1 MQDDSPLTPLTPP
14 ANSDISLEDIN
25 LLTPLSVEPPTTPY
39 LKVKTPS
46 EPSHSPH
53 RDFDFQSPY
62 STQKYFRHT
71 AVDRLNIHTG
81 QVTPD
86 ILNSGQRI
94 LRSRKTLFMSAPDPT
109 DSDTAS
115 AAHLEV
121 EKDLERQNLL
131 EQEIDLRPK
140 LPGQQTQDKIAPTR
154 YHFEYVYSHIFD
166 PQIYPYVEQLEK
178 WVNFNLKHN
187 LYPDISQPIFDLDHT
202 EAKDLQFS
210 LTNLLVLNS
219 DLIEKAQK
227 ADRKKRK
234 QQSKSSTGNEET
246 SPQTTKTSTKTT
258 SHPSQGRTHPD
269 PDSSGSSSD
278 SFVVIPTRPT
288 DPVDPHPSTPV
299 HIPSIHIPSLPL
311 PASTPT
317 VTMPTDKNDKVPAF
331 FPPDKFDGR
340 NKTQTKQHWQI
351 FRDFCDQHQLY
362 FEDTDSD
369 TATDI
374 DKVGG
379 YFKITL
385 TDLARNWYDRNTF
398 TSPKDL
404 ERKFLNDFS
413 PYGKTSHQWLQQW
426 NHLQFNPDTDNI
438 DEFLEKFDD
447 LAALV
452 GAPDEFK
459 LKAFRVLMPR
469 DIVIAIRDMTSY
481 ADCAQAARDLMTIL
495 QNPITSKLSALSLL
509 QSRSPSPKP

>member
-1 MQDDSPLTPLTPP
+1 MQDDSSLTPSTPP
-14 ANSDISLEDIN
+14 ANNDISLDDIN
-25 LLTPLSVEPPTTPY
+25 LLTPLSVDFAAHRLT
-39 LKVKTPS
+39 VKTPS
-46 EPSHSPH
+46 EPSRSPH
-53 RDFDFQSPY
+53 RDSDFQSAY
-62 STQKYFRHT
+62 STQQYFKNT
-71 AVDRLNIHTG
+71 AVEKFNIHTG
-81 QVTPD
+81 HVTPD

-94 LRSRKTLFMSAPDPT
+94 LWSRKTLFMSVPDRSESAT
-109 DSDTAS
+109 D
-115 AAHLEV
+115 AATRQQV
-121 EKDLERQNLL
+121 EKELEQLNLL
-131 EQEIDLRPK
+131 DQEVDLRPK
-140 LPGQQTQDKIAPTR
+140 LPGQLTEEKIAPTR

-166 PQIYPYVEQLEK
+166 PKIYPYVEELQK
-178 WVNFNLKHN
+178 WVDFVRKHN
-187 LYPDISQPIFDLDHT
+187 LYPDVSQPILDLDQV
-202 EAKDLQFS
+202 EATNSTFS

-219 DLIEKAQK
+219 DLIDKAQK

-234 QQSKSSTGNEET
+234 QQSTFSKSNEDSSRTTQTIADSTPHT
-246 SPQTTKTSTKTT
+246 SQNIAHS
-258 SHPSQGRTHPD
+258 D
-269 PDSSGSSSD
+269 PNSSGSSSD
-278 SFVVIPTRPT
+278 SFVVIPQRTT
-288 DPVDPHPSTPV
+288 NIIDPLQSSTLVPPLHNPISLPSTV
-299 HIPSIHIPSLPL
+299 TSLPI
-311 PASTPT
+311 
-317 VTMPTDKNDKVPAF
+317 TMPTDKNDKVPAF

-340 NKTQTKQHWQI
+340 NKSQTKQHWQI

-362 FEDTDSD
+362 FEDVDSV
-369 TATDI
+369 TAADI
-374 DKVGG
+374 EKIGG

-385 TDLARNWYDRNTF
+385 TDLACNWYDRNTF
-398 TSPKDL
+398 ATPKDL

-447 LAALV
+447 LASLV

-509 QSRSPSPKP
+509 Q